1 MPRTADFKEKG
12 SSVSTARATR
22 LVLTNRHLR
31 GLKPTAHAQDFY
43 DVQQRGLIARILPGA
58 IVQFSVRYGFQG
70 EQKRLKLGAYPA
82 VSLQAAQTRT
92 QYAGRDRRRA
102 RPGWRTTCGES
113 RANGR
118 VEALAAD
125 YLQKHARQ
133 HKRSAD
139 EDERIL
145 DADVLAHWREI
156 SVRDLTRRDV
166 RVLIDRVAERAPI
179 MANRVLARVRKMLN
193 LAVDHDW
200 IDANPRRVCK
210 SPHAKCRAI
219 AYSPKRSSAVCGAC
233 SPICH

>member
-43 DVQQRGLIARILPGA
+43 DVQQRGLIARILPSA
-58 IVQFSVRYGFQG
+58 IVPFSVRYRFQG

-113 RANGR
+113 RANGH

-125 YLQKHARQ
+125 YLKKARTSTQ
-133 HKRSAD
+133 T
-139 EDERIL
+139 IG
-145 DADVLAHWREI
+145 
-156 SVRDLTRRDV
+156 RRGRTDSG
-166 RVLIDRVAERAPI
+166 RRRPGP
-179 MANRVLARVRKMLN
+179 LARN
-193 LAVDHDW
+193 LGARSDAARRACVD
-200 IDANPRRVCK
+200 
-210 SPHAKCRAI
+210 
-219 AYSPKRSSAVCGAC
+219 
-233 SPICH
+233 